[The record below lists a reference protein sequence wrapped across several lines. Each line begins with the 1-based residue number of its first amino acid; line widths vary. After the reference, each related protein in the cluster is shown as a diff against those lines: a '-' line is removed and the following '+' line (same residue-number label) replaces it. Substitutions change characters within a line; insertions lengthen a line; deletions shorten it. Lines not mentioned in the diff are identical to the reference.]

1 MRLWRALVCLFVIAF
16 PARAE
21 TVHVAVAANFTAPAR
36 VLADLFTQQSGHRV
50 ILSFGSSGQLYAQI
64 TQAAPYDVF
73 LSADAQRPAKLLQEG
88 HAVPGTQM
96 TYAIGKLA
104 LWSRDQRA
112 DAGEAALR
120 SPFTKL
126 AIANPAAAPYGGAAL
141 DVLQRLGLMAQLQP
155 RLVQGTSIAQT
166 FQFVETGNAELGFIA
181 LSQIDG
187 GNRGGRW
194 IVPQSLYE
202 PLLQDGVVTKQ
213 GERNHAARDFMS
225 FLTTPAARDVMTRFG
240 YEVQP

>member
-1 MRLWRALVCLFVIAF
+1 MRLWRALFCLFVIAL

-21 TVHVAVAANFTAPAR
+21 QVHVAVAANFTEPAR
-36 VLADLFTQQSGHRV
+36 ILADLFTQRSGHRV

-73 LSADAQRPAKLLQEG
+73 LSADGERPAKLLQEG
-88 HAVPGTQM
+88 HAASGTQM
-96 TYAIGKLA
+96 TYAVGKLV
-104 LWSRDQRA
+104 LWSKDQRA

-120 SPFTKL
+120 GAVTKL

-141 DVLQRLGLMAQLQP
+141 DVLQRLGLMGQLQA

-166 FQFVETGNAELGFIA
+166 FQFVETGNADLGFVA
-181 LSQIDG
+181 LSQLQG
-187 GNRGGRW
+187 HLEGGRW

-202 PLLQDGVVTKQ
+202 PLLQDGIVTKQ
-213 GERNHAARDFMS
+213 GERNQAARDFLA
-225 FLTTPAARDVMTRFG
+225 FLTTPAARNIITRFG